1 MTSKKKISVVIR
13 TKNEERWIG
22 HCIQSVIEF
31 LYKPEIII
39 VDNKS
44 DDETISIVKSF
55 KEDPD
60 LKNKKNN
67 KYTKIKILTIDDYS
81 PGKSLN
87 LGIKNTSNSIILVIS
102 AHCVIKKI
110 NLMKHIK
117 DLKKFKCVFGNQIP
131 VWKGKKITKR
141 YIWSHFTDK
150 QIVNMYSEQENR
162 YFMHNALSMFER
174 NFILKNK
181 FDENL
186 TTKEDRYWVND
197 IVKKKFKFLY
207 DPNLEAEHYYTL
219 AGNTW
224 KGIG

>member
-60 LKNKKNN
+60 LKDKKNN

-150 QIVNMYSEQENR
+150 QIVNMYSEQEKR